1 MVSRR
6 GGGEALEMPRSLRA
20 WYRRNGK
27 WVIVMLVVSLIGAG
41 IVLVLRSVYEYQ
53 PSPYEPKDTPRG
65 EQLEK
70 KLPHQQQ

>member
-1 MVSRR
+1 
-6 GGGEALEMPRSLRA
+6 MPHSLRA

-53 PSPYEPKDTPRG
+53 SSHYEPKDIPRG

-70 KLPHQQQ
+70 KLQRQQQ

>member
-1 MVSRR
+1 M
-6 GGGEALEMPRSLRA
+6 GGKVLEMPRSLRA

-53 PSPYEPKDTPRG
+53 SGYYEPKDIPRG

-70 KLPHQQQ
+70 KLQRQQQ

>member
-1 MVSRR
+1 
-6 GGGEALEMPRSLRA
+6 MPHSLRT

-27 WVIVMLVVSLIGAG
+27 WVIVMLVVSLIGAA

-53 PSPYEPKDTPRG
+53 SGYYEPKDIPRG

-70 KLPHQQQ
+70 KLQRKQQ

>member
-1 MVSRR
+1 MSRR
-6 GGGEALEMPRSLRA
+6 DGGEALEMPHSLRA

-53 PSPYEPKDTPRG
+53 SGYYEPKDIPRG

-70 KLPHQQQ
+70 KLQRQQQ